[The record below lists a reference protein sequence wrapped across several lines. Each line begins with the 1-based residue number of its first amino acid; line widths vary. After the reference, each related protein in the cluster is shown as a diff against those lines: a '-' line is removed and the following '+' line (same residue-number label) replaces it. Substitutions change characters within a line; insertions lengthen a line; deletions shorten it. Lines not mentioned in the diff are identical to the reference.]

1 MAKIYRVEFISSDGS
16 QKIIQ
21 FYKGKCWVVIKQATL
36 DAKEKT
42 KKLEKDWAVNDI
54 QRIK

>member
-42 KKLEKDWAVNDI
+42 KKLEKDMFL
-54 QRIK
+54 